1 MRSDDHSLY
10 KKKSTNSVL
19 KKNFWKSKPSLHNI
33 EKWPNYFK
41 NLAVFTLQIFKV
53 SLVIFQHHI
62 WKGQGLLR
70 KTFINECTLTNM
82 RTIHPV
88 TSLKENSSWAI
99 FTAQKKFSIKYFFS
113 KWDQI
118 HSFLRIWSHL
128 LKKSFMKSFTFCA
141 DFLASTYLSRKL
153 KIAGV

>member
-1 MRSDDHSLY
+1 MTIPY
-10 KKKSTNSVL
+10 IKKSPPIA
-19 KKNFWKSKPSLHNI
+19 FWKKFSENLSLPCIILKNGQI
-33 EKWPNYFK
+33 YFK
-41 NLAVFTLQIFKV
+41 NLAVFTLQVFKV
-53 SLVIFQHHI
+53 SLVIFQHHT

>member
-53 SLVIFQHHI
+53 SLVIFQHHT

-88 TSLKENSSWAI
+88 TSLKQNSSWAI
-99 FTAQKKFSIKYFFS
+99 SLHTKKISFPLSISSVSETKSKVSCGFGHIYWRNPSWKTSFFV
-113 KWDQI
+113 Q
-118 HSFLRIWSHL
+118 
-128 LKKSFMKSFTFCA
+128 TF
-141 DFLASTYLSRKL
+141 
-153 KIAGV
+153 

>member
-1 MRSDDHSLY
+1 MTIPY
-10 KKKSTNSVL
+10 IKKSSP
-19 KKNFWKSKPSLHNI
+19 KAFWKIFSENLTLPCIILKNGEI
-33 EKWPNYFK
+33 YFK

-99 FTAQKKFSIKYFFS
+99 FTAQKKSFPLSIFSVS
-113 KWDQI
+113 ET
-118 HSFLRIWSHL
+118 
-128 LKKSFMKSFTFCA
+128 KSTVSCGFGHIYWRNPSWKTSLFVQTF
-141 DFLASTYLSRKL
+141 
-153 KIAGV
+153 

>member
-1 MRSDDHSLY
+1 MTIPY
-10 KKKSTNSVL
+10 IKKCPPIA
-19 KKNFWKSKPSLHNI
+19 FWKKISENLSLPCIILKNGEI
-33 EKWPNYFK
+33 YFK

>member
-1 MRSDDHSLY
+1 MTIPY
-10 KKKSTNSVL
+10 IKKSSP
-19 KKNFWKSKPSLHNI
+19 KAFWKIFSENLTLPCIILKNGEI
-33 EKWPNYFK
+33 YFK
-41 NLAVFTLQIFKV
+41 NLAVFTPQIFKV

-62 WKGQGLLR
+62 WKGLRLLG

-99 FTAQKKFSIKYFFS
+99 FTAQKKKFSIKYFFS
-113 KWDQI
+113 QWDQI
-118 HSFLRIWSHL
+118 HNFLRIWSHL
-128 LKKSFMKSFTFCA
+128 LKKSFMKNFTFCA
-141 DFLASTYLSRKL
+141 DFLASNNLSRKL